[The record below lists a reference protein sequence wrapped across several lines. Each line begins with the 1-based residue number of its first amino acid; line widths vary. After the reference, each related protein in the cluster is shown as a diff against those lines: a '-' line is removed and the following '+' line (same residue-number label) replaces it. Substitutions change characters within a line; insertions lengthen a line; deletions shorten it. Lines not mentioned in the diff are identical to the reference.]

1 MQPLSYDEQSKI
13 TQTIIK
19 AAVLMLE
26 FGAESELVEQT
37 AKRVGR
43 ALGVDSIELSMISSA
58 IVLSTLC
65 QSQSVTTTR
74 EISHSPINMSV
85 ICDVQNVVADLERYA
100 RNVEY
105 VQQELENVQPNYY
118 NRWLVVLMIASSCA
132 SFAYLNGADFGAFSN
147 TFFAA
152 GFAMFVRQVLARK
165 KILLPINFG
174 ITAFVA
180 TIIASFCHVFDF
192 SSTVNIALS
201 SSILL
206 LVPGFPLTNSMLDA
220 IKGYLK
226 MGWGR
231 WLNALLLT
239 LTTSIG
245 VTLALSVLKMKG
257 W

>member
-1 MQPLSYDEQSKI
+1 MQALSYRDQSKI
-13 TQTIIK
+13 TCTIIK

-37 AKRVGR
+37 AQRVGR
-43 ALGVDSIELSMISSA
+43 ALGIDSVEILMMSSA

-65 QSQSVTTTR
+65 HSQSVTTTR
-74 EISHSPINMSV
+74 GIPHSPINMSI
-85 ICDVQNVVADLERYA
+85 ICDVQLVVVDLEKNA
-100 RNVEY
+100 RDVAY
-105 VQQELENVQPNYY
+105 VQQQLENIQPNHY
-118 NRWLVVLMIASSCA
+118 NRWFVVSMIAFSCA
-132 SFAYLNGADFGAFSN
+132 SFAFLNDADFGAISN

-152 GFAMFVRQVLARK
+152 GLAMFVRQVLASK
-165 KILLPINFG
+165 KVLLPINFG

-180 TIIASFCHVFDF
+180 TIIASCSQVFDF
-192 SSTVNIALS
+192 SSTANIALS

-220 IKGYLK
+220 IKGHLR

-231 WLNALLLT
+231 WLNASLLT
-239 LTTSIG
+239 LATSIG
-245 VTLALSVLKMKG
+245 VILALSVLKIKG